1 METTIEQLRTMRANL
16 PKGKKDPWGDCCRNK
31 RVLLHRVLR
40 ERNAISELTAGEYS
54 VVQEWLA
61 YVAQTQR
68 ETERANK
75 RLEKEIAKTAQQ

>member
-40 ERNAISELTAGEYS
+40 ERTSISELTAGEYT
-54 VVQEWLA
+54 VVQEWLTF
-61 YVAQTQR
+61 VAETR
-68 ETERANK
+68 KETERANK
-75 RLEKEIAKTAQQ
+75 QLEKAIAKTAQQ